1 MKIKTSSSAKHFF
14 YFLTLMSALF
24 ILPFLINGCNPF
36 EKKPVKAK
44 NGMVVSASEIASK
57 VGVQI
62 LKKGG
67 NAVDAA
73 VATGFT
79 LAVTYPQAGNIGGGG
94 FMVIHLVKGKN
105 TTIDFREKA
114 PLKAFRD
121 MYLDSAG
128 NFLPELSQ
136 AGVTSTGVPGSVAGM
151 IYALSKYGT
160 MKLKD
165 VMQPAIN
172 LAKNGWELDEKT
184 AKSFEYYLSIFKKYP
199 SSYKTFT
206 NKGRPYEEG
215 DIFKQP
221 MLAETLELIKEKG
234 SAGFYKGKVAKLLI
248 KQIKSLGG
256 YISQNDLD
264 KYKPVERKPIVGSY
278 RNYKIVSMPPPSS
291 GGIALVEMLNILENY
306 SFNQNDWG
314 TSGYIHK
321 LVETMKYTYA
331 DRTEYLGDDDF
342 YPVPIKALT
351 SKKYAKSIFY
361 KIGDKATP
369 SEKIKAGKIKNFK
382 ESTET
387 THYSVYDKVGNAVSV
402 TTTLNSSFG
411 SRIVVEGAGFLLNNE
426 MDDFS
431 SKPGEP
437 NIYGLLG
444 SEANSIQPE
453 KRMLSSMTPTIVLK
467 EGKPFLILGSPGG
480 SQIITTVLQVILNVI
495 DFNMNI
501 KQAVD
506 APRFHHQWLPD
517 KIVYEKDALNENVK
531 KELIKLGYHLS
542 DNNGKSRRIGM
553 VAAIMI
559 DNKNKIIYGAF
570 DKRGPGKAVG
580 Y

>member
-1 MKIKTSSSAKHFF
+1 MKTKSKFLLLLCI
-14 YFLTLMSALF
+14 LTLIINSCNLF
-24 ILPFLINGCNPF
+24 K
-36 EKKPVKAK
+36 EKPVEAE

-57 VGVQI
+57 VGEQI
-62 LKKGG
+62 LKNGG
-67 NAVDAA
+67 NAIDAA
-73 VATGFT
+73 VATGFA

-94 FMVIHLVKGKN
+94 FMVIHLANGEN
-105 TTIDFREKA
+105 TTIDYREKA

-128 NFLPELSQ
+128 NFIQELSQ
-136 AGVTSTGVPGSVAGM
+136 SSITSVGVPGSVAGM
-151 IYALSKYGT
+151 LYALEKYGT
-160 MKLKD
+160 MKLED
-165 VMQPAIN
+165 LIQPAID
-172 LAKNGWELDEKT
+172 LAKKGWNLDKWNIDQFNYYFSEFRKFPSAIKIFTSNGNQ
-184 AKSFEYYLSIFKKYP
+184 FK
-199 SSYKTFT
+199 
-206 NKGRPYEEG
+206 EG
-215 DIFKQP
+215 DNFIQP
-221 MLAETLELIKEKG
+221 DLASTLELIKEKG
-234 SAGFYKGKVAKLLI
+234 NDGFYKGKIAELI
-248 KQIKSLGG
+248 IAQIKKYGG
-256 YISQNDLD
+256 YITQEDLD
-264 KYKPVERKPIVGSY
+264 KYKPVERKPIIGSY
-278 RNYKIVSMPPPSS
+278 RGYKIVSMPPPSS

-306 SFNQNDWG
+306 SFNKIDWG
-314 TSGYIHK
+314 KSEYAQI
-321 LVETMKYTYA
+321 LVEAMKYAFA

-342 YPVPIKALT
+342 YPVPIEELINKE
-351 SKKYAKSIFY
+351 YAKTIFH
-361 KIGDKATP
+361 KINDKAKP
-369 SEKIKAGKIKNFK
+369 SNKITHGKFVNHK

-387 THYSVYDKVGNAVSV
+387 THYSIYDKFGNAVSV

-467 EGKPFLILGSPGG
+467 DDNPFLILGSPGG
-480 SQIITTVLQVILNVI
+480 SQIITSVLQTIINVI

-517 KIVYEKDALNENVK
+517 KIFYENDTFSNKIKNE
-531 KELIKLGYHLS
+531 LTSLGYPFEEKNLV
-542 DNNGKSRRIGM
+542 KRKIGM
-553 VAAIMI
+553 IAAINI
-559 DNKNKIIYGAF
+559 YNNKIYGAF

>member
-1 MKIKTSSSAKHFF
+1 MKTKSKFLLLLCI
-14 YFLTLMSALF
+14 LTLIINSCNLF
-24 ILPFLINGCNPF
+24 K
-36 EKKPVKAK
+36 EKPVEAE
-44 NGMVVSASEIASK
+44 NGMVVSASEIASI
-57 VGVQI
+57 VGEQI
-62 LKKGG
+62 LKNGG
-67 NAVDAA
+67 NAIDAA
-73 VATGFT
+73 VATGFA

-94 FMVIHLVKGKN
+94 FMVIHLANGEN
-105 TTIDFREKA
+105 TTIDYREKA

-128 NFLPELSQ
+128 NFIQELSQ
-136 AGVTSTGVPGSVAGM
+136 SSITSVGVPGSVAGM
-151 IYALSKYGT
+151 LYALEKYGT
-160 MKLKD
+160 MKLED
-165 VMQPAIN
+165 LIQPAID
-172 LAKNGWELDEKT
+172 LAKKGWNLDKWNIDQFNYYFSEFRKFPSAIKIFTSNGNQ
-184 AKSFEYYLSIFKKYP
+184 FK
-199 SSYKTFT
+199 
-206 NKGRPYEEG
+206 EG
-215 DIFKQP
+215 DNFIQP
-221 MLAETLELIKEKG
+221 DLASTLELIKEKG
-234 SAGFYKGKVAKLLI
+234 NDGFYKGKIAELI
-248 KQIKSLGG
+248 IAQIKKYGG
-256 YISQNDLD
+256 YITQEDLD
-264 KYKPVERKPIVGSY
+264 KYKPVERKPIIGSY
-278 RNYKIVSMPPPSS
+278 RGYKIVSMPPPSS

-306 SFNQNDWG
+306 SFNKIDWG
-314 TSGYIHK
+314 KSEYAQI
-321 LVETMKYTYA
+321 LVEAMKYAFA

-342 YPVPIKALT
+342 YPVPIEELINKE
-351 SKKYAKSIFY
+351 YAKTIFH
-361 KIGDKATP
+361 KINDKAKP
-369 SEKIKAGKIKNFK
+369 SNKITHGKFVNHK

-387 THYSVYDKVGNAVSV
+387 THYSIYDKFGNAVSV

-467 EGKPFLILGSPGG
+467 DDNPFLILGSPGG
-480 SQIITTVLQVILNVI
+480 SQIITSVLQTIINVI

-517 KIVYEKDALNENVK
+517 KIFYENDTFSNKIKNE
-531 KELIKLGYHLS
+531 LTSLGYPFEEKNLV
-542 DNNGKSRRIGM
+542 KRKIGM
-553 VAAIMI
+553 IAAINI
-559 DNKNKIIYGAF
+559 YNNKIYGAF